1 MLCVTDCS
9 FESETGTEDEEC
21 CICMEDKA
29 IVILPCAH
37 IYCELCIDKWY
48 VLNSV
53 VHLHRRQSYS
63 GVPTVHH
70 ILPMTGCESMR

>member
-1 MLCVTDCS
+1 MQETFVMFHCRFVCS

-48 VLNSV
+48 VLRSV
-53 VHLHRRQSYS
+53 ADIPNIVVKQYCL
-63 GVPTVHH
+63 
-70 ILPMTGCESMR
+70 